1 MFKEENEDT
10 NTPFNILYRYIL
22 KVKISRWKKQSMT
35 FNDFQIS
42 ESDQINQSEDILGL
56 KTYSK
61 RSKTE

>member
-1 MFKEENEDT
+1 
-10 NTPFNILYRYIL
+10 
-22 KVKISRWKKQSMT
+22 MT

-56 KTYSK
+56 KTYSR